1 MGSSMF
7 TNPYAIEVIRTRR
20 KELVGGISNT
30 EDLLDLLVSN
40 GVFLP
45 ENRVVVSS
53 ITAQEEKNSRMLS
66 ILMSRGERAC
76 RIFFYPCLM
85 SAQPDLYQSM
95 KAYVGQLNENIK
107 DTRRQLIG
115 YLLEKERQGP
125 IKKILD
131 TSRNFSNE
139 GVEHK
144 SKKTELPSSS
154 DELKKRSSKPEE
166 LSSAILKAVSTGDVP
181 LLQELIGGVNISD
194 RNASYGTSLLLA
206 AEHGHVPVI
215 KFLLHQGAKLDF
227 KDQLGRTALH
237 KAAEMGHTE
246 AVVALVRA
254 GAGIYATD
262 QASKT
267 PQHLAAQNG
276 HENAVRALV
285 MEERRTFKNQT
296 TFLHMAATE
305 DDSVLAES
313 LMRNGASV
321 DTHDGHGKTELFH
334 AISRGNEKTAAM
346 LLQAGA
352 QIDSGIIEAA
362 FKLNRESVLS
372 LLLRNIKT
380 ALSPK
385 EVKSILFKAV
395 QKNWDKIVTALIDSG
410 ADINACNDLGYTPLL
425 LATEL
430 SNLEV
435 FKVLVSNKAE
445 LDKRLPNQMS
455 ALHLAIQSG
464 SMPITEILLDM
475 GMDPNI
481 IGPKEQMPLHLG
493 AVHNHPALMALLLH
507 NGAQI
512 NAVTQEGFTALH
524 LASQSGHKEVV
535 SQLLEEKADVHV
547 QDRQARTALHWAAVR
562 GYVAIVKLL
571 LFVGSNTNAA
581 EKERKTPL
589 HLAAMAGHVQTVST
603 LLTAKAKVAA
613 KDMDGCTALHYAAK
627 KGHIRVVAA
636 LLTSGKNKNVNERNA
651 WRRTP
656 LHLAAEH
663 GQEHVVRLLL
673 ERQAK
678 INAIDNNKDTPLH
691 YACRTAH
698 LGTVQKLVNWTHG
711 EKVNLQAT
719 NNVMKTPLQVAET
732 EGTLNHQNIAV
743 LLKRKM
749 FLIK

>member
-1 MGSSMF
+1 MGSTKF
-7 TNPYAIEVIRTRR
+7 TNPYAIEIIRTRR

-40 GVFLP
+40 GVLLP

-53 ITAQEEKNSRMLS
+53 ITAREEKNSRMLN

-76 RIFFYPCLM
+76 RIFFYPCLK

-115 YLLEKERQGP
+115 YLLEKDRHGP
-125 IKKILD
+125 IKKMHD
-131 TSRNFSNE
+131 ASRNPSNE
-139 GVEHK
+139 GVEQK

-154 DELKKRSSKPEE
+154 DELKKSSAKPEE
-166 LSSAILKAVSTGDVP
+166 SSNAILKAVSTGDVP
-181 LLQELIGGVNISD
+181 LLQELIRGININD
-194 RNASYGTSLLLA
+194 RNASSGTILHLA
-206 AEHGHVPVI
+206 AEHGQVSVI
-215 KFLLHQGAKLDF
+215 NFLLRQGAKLDLR
-227 KDQLGRTALH
+227 DGLGRTALH
-237 KAAEMGHTE
+237 KAAEMGHTS
-246 AVVALVRA
+246 AAMALVKA
-254 GAGIYATD
+254 GADIYATD
-262 QASKT
+262 QASKN

-276 HENAVRALV
+276 HENTVRALV
-285 MEERRTFKNQT
+285 MEERRSFKNQT
-296 TFLHMAATE
+296 TFLHMAAVD
-305 DDSVLAES
+305 DDSVLAEI
-313 LMRNGASV
+313 LLRNGALV
-321 DTHDGHGKTELFH
+321 DTRDGHRKTALFH
-334 AISRGNEKTAAM
+334 AVSRGNEKTAAM
-346 LLQAGA
+346 LLQTGA
-352 QIDSGIIEAA
+352 QVDSGIIEAA
-362 FKLNRESVLS
+362 FELNRKPVLS

-380 ALSPK
+380 GMSPND
-385 EVKSILFKAV
+385 VKSILFKAV
-395 QKNWDKIVTALIDSG
+395 QRNLDGIVAALIDSG
-410 ADINACNDLGYTPLL
+410 ADINVCNDLRYTPLL
-425 LATEL
+425 LAIEL

-435 FKVLVSNKAE
+435 FKVLVSNKAQLE
-445 LDKRLPNQMS
+445 KRLPNQMS

-481 IGPKEQMPLHLG
+481 IGAKEQMPLHLS
-493 AVHNHPALMALLLH
+493 AIHNQPALMALLLQ

-524 LASQSGHKEVV
+524 LASQSGHKEAVA
-535 SQLLEEKADVHV
+535 QLLEGKADVHA
-547 QDRQARTALHWAAVR
+547 QDRQARTALHWAAAQGDV
-562 GYVAIVKLL
+562 GIVKLL
-571 LFVGSNTNAA
+571 LFAGSNADA
-581 EKERKTPL
+581 VEKDRKTPL
-589 HLAAMAGHVQTVST
+589 HLAAIAGHAQTVST

-627 KGHIRVVAA
+627 NGHIRAATA
-636 LLTSGKNKNVNERNA
+636 LLTFSQNKNVNERNI

-656 LHLAAEH
+656 LHLAAEY
-663 GQEHVVRLLL
+663 GKERVIGLLL

-678 INAIDNNKDTPLH
+678 INAIDNNKDMPLH
-691 YACRTAH
+691 WACRTGH

-719 NNVMKTPLQVAET
+719 NNVMKTPLQVAEA
-732 EGTLNHQNIAV
+732 EGTLHHQSIAV